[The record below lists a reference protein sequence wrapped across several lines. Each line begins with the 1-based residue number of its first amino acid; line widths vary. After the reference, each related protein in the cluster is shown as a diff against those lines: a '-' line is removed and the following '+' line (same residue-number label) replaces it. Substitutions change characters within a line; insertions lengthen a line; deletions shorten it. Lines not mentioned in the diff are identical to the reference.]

1 MKKWFRAVFNLKH
14 LLSIIVIIGCYI
26 LMIILT
32 SKSLV
37 SLKSYSNFLSSR
49 NYNYSVIIDKDIK
62 EDTYAFYNKTI
73 TFNHDDKLI
82 NSVVLMDT
90 QNNYTK
96 NSFLDG
102 YDLLLGEYEVAIS
115 ANIASINNLK
125 IGSIIQSK
133 SKVTNTLNNYIV
145 KNILPDMYG
154 VSEKDNDRSK
164 GIIIIGKSEEYLNNI
179 ETNYIYFYNDDYSL
193 INLNGANI
201 VGQLNSIKSIKNNI
215 NKIYL
220 LQLGLL
226 LIISI
231 AVSTIFFIVILSFN
245 KSIYLKRKEFGLS
258 KLYNQI
264 KTDFFIYDSII
275 TTVTLVSFAI
285 SSIFLRFSIV
295 LLLIEII
302 PFLMISVCSY
312 VIFKNYIR
320 RR

>member
-32 SKSLV
+32 SKSLA

-73 TFNHDDKLI
+73 TFNYDDKLI

-96 NSFLDG
+96 NNFLDG

>member
-32 SKSLV
+32 SKSLA

-73 TFNHDDKLI
+73 AFNYDDKLI

-96 NSFLDG
+96 NNFLDG

-145 KNILPDMYG
+145 KIILPDMYG

-193 INLNGANI
+193 INSNGANI

>member
-32 SKSLV
+32 SKSLA

-73 TFNHDDKLI
+73 TFNYDDKLI

-90 QNNYTK
+90 QNIYTK
-96 NSFLDG
+96 NNFLDG

-145 KNILPDMYG
+145 KIILPDMYG

-193 INLNGANI
+193 INSNGANI

-215 NKIYL
+215 DKIYL

-302 PFLMISVCSY
+302 TFFMISVCSY